1 MLNFHFDIVKIAK
14 RNLVLQGETLSLK
27 CFSHNMTANIAS
39 DDIALS
45 VSAKLCTIT
54 SPTVRPHSSIS
65 NACSIISSSADSTS
79 DAGDSFFLRFVGILA
94 KGGGADVPNLSVV
107 DVAILIALLTAFKDI
122 GANQGIPSNFIE
134 FPVGD
139 LSRNCCISNL
149 TICSVGIGLAARLRG
164 LKPIPVDDGASG
176 RKKVPLKSCC
186 RDSFH
191 SSILMTQPILQSKRA
206 NALNEMIYIYTFF
219 PDRIEKKLTQSPP
232 KATGLMSAKIKEKQM
247 PNRMATNETT
257 LGKLTAESVK
267 RKERLRQLREKAQK
281 SDKDENGQE
290 KLPRPVFRSYKPQ
303 NDIINAE
310 ILPQEPT
317 GDIEVAIE
325 SQMELLEQ
333 PMVVDE
339 IDITDLAPRKPDW
352 DLKRDVS
359 KKLKRLERRTEKAIT
374 ELIRERLKKNQDKED
389 ISKIV
394 NVGAAQAVTALPE
407 DE

>member
-1 MLNFHFDIVKIAK
+1 
-14 RNLVLQGETLSLK
+14 
-27 CFSHNMTANIAS
+27 
-39 DDIALS
+39 
-45 VSAKLCTIT
+45 
-54 SPTVRPHSSIS
+54 
-65 NACSIISSSADSTS
+65 
-79 DAGDSFFLRFVGILA
+79 
-94 KGGGADVPNLSVV
+94 
-107 DVAILIALLTAFKDI
+107 
-122 GANQGIPSNFIE
+122 
-134 FPVGD
+134 
-139 LSRNCCISNL
+139 
-149 TICSVGIGLAARLRG
+149 
-164 LKPIPVDDGASG
+164 
-176 RKKVPLKSCC
+176 
-186 RDSFH
+186 
-191 SSILMTQPILQSKRA
+191 
-206 NALNEMIYIYTFF
+206 
-219 PDRIEKKLTQSPP
+219 
-232 KATGLMSAKIKEKQM
+232 M
-247 PNRMATNETT
+247 PNRMAANETT

-281 SDKDENGQE
+281 SDKDENGPE